1 MVPKSP
7 RSIWQKNNQ
16 ISYTLDFNEEVLST
30 LPLSNLLSLP
40 ANSKM
45 SVQSFISLQKAGS
58 RSQEWIEMEDY
69 YNRKLW
75 HQLTLALLKYVKTG
89 PHNPGHLSELHK
101 TFVSDFDHRV

>member
-1 MVPKSP
+1 
-7 RSIWQKNNQ
+7 
-16 ISYTLDFNEEVLST
+16 
-30 LPLSNLLSLP
+30 
-40 ANSKM
+40 M
-45 SVQSFISLQKAGS
+45 SVQGFVSLQKAGS

-101 TFVSDFDHRV
+101 TFVSDFDHRVWEFMSGFICVLMVFQSCLNLTFA